1 MELADVD
8 QPIDASLE
16 TTAAF
21 VGRALR
27 GPLDSAMLVRNFG
40 EFRCRF
46 GDCWQRSALGPAV
59 RDFFEHGGRR
69 LYVVR
74 VANNARGAMLCL
86 PAAGSA
92 LILRALEPGSTERLR
107 AAIDY
112 DGFDEAD
119 VERFNLTI
127 QRVDPASGR
136 VVDQEIFRGLSCRAE
151 SGDFVVDRLLASQL
165 LRAAEPWPSR
175 RPEPTLVGGNRFAPD
190 WVVPAQAGTDGNELS
205 DYDLVG
211 SRTRGTGLFAL
222 DAVEKLDLVY
232 LPPRGREADNGPA
245 AMLAAEMY
253 CRQRGALLIVDPR
266 ADWRSG
272 AEAVK
277 GLRAQGLASANAMT
291 YFPRLAPER
300 GEAVG
305 RVAGGALAG
314 LLCRQDRRHGP
325 GPGDDGIELKRSMLP
340 ALALT
345 ETDAARLARAG
356 INAIVQDDAGRV
368 RLTGDCTLA
377 IGQRAVP
384 AAEPARRAP
393 PVPAH
398 HQRHRSRD
406 ALERFCHAGRELRR
420 PGLRTD
426 YRLPA
431 ATACNGRHRKRGLRR
446 ALQSGYHQRRHGARH
461 HAAAGVSSARLP
473 DTAVVHRR
481 AIASRLPRQRECVHA
496 ARRGLRLNPAPPTI
510 CYSSPFRG
518 QGNRSMSRHGT
529 AATRGRR

>member
-27 GPLDSAMLVRNFG
+27 GPLDSAVLVRNFG
-40 EFRCRF
+40 EFRRRF

-253 CRQRGALLIVDPR
+253 CRERGALLIVDPR

-291 YFPRLAPER
+291 YFPRLMPER

-377 IGQRAVP
+377 IGSGPYQPLSRLAVRRLCLRITNAIDRATRWSVF
-384 AAEPARRAP
+384 ARPDASFVARVCEQITDYLRRLHATG
-393 PVPAH
+393 
-398 HQRHRSRD
+398 
-406 ALERFCHAGRELRR
+406 ALESEDFVVLCN
-420 PGLRTD
+420 PGFT
-426 YRLPA
+426 
-431 ATACNGRHRKRGLRR
+431 
-446 ALQSGYHQRRHGARH
+446 SG
-461 HAAAGVSSARLP
+461 
-473 DTAVVHRR
+473 
-481 AIASRLPRQRECVHA
+481 
-496 ARRGLRLNPAPPTI
+496 
-510 CYSSPFRG
+510 
-518 QGNRSMSRHGT
+518 GT
-529 AATRGRR
+529 ARGITLLLVFRPQGCRTPLSFTVEQSPAGCRVSASAFMPLAADCA